1 MLPNSL
7 KNKIVE
13 TLHEVHPDKIILFG
27 SYAYGKPK
35 EESDIDLLV
44 IKNNIPEEK
53 VRDYRVQIKKLL
65 WQQFKYKNIYFDVL
79 TDSEERIS
87 HRIQIGDRFYEE
99 IYNKGIVIYA

>member
-1 MLPNSL
+1 MLPDSL
-7 KNKIVE
+7 KSKIVE

-44 IKNNIPEEK
+44 IKNIPKEK
-53 VRDYRVQIKKLL
+53 VRDYRIQIKKLL
-65 WQQFKYKNIYFDVL
+65 WQQFRYKNIHFDVL
-79 TDSEERIS
+79 ADSEERIS

-99 IYNKGIVIYA
+99 IYNKGQVIYA